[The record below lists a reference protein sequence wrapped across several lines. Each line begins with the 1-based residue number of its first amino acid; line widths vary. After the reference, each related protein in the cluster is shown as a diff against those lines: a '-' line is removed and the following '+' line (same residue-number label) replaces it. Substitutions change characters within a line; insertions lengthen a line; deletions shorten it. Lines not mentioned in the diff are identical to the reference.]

1 VTDHSPD
8 GSALHPIEILDLGCL
23 DYLETHDL
31 QRDLVAER
39 SADRIQDTL
48 ILVEHPHVFTRG
60 RQSKDDANIL
70 SPGDVPVVDV
80 ERGGDLTYHGPGQLV
95 AYPIFKLRPDERD
108 APQFIR
114 RLERWLIASIH
125 DLGIANARTKW
136 GFTGVWWGD
145 KKLASIGIAV
155 TAKWVTWHGIALNVT
170 TDLAYFQR
178 INPCGLRANV
188 MTSVAEILGNKP
200 RMNDTKAAVVRALP
214 DHLSRGLP
222 TPHQFESNANQL
234 LYNS

>member
-1 VTDHSPD
+1 M
-8 GSALHPIEILDLGCL
+8 
-23 DYLETHDL
+23 
-31 QRDLVAER
+31 
-39 SADRIQDTL
+39 
-48 ILVEHPHVFTRG
+48 
-60 RQSKDDANIL
+60 
-70 SPGDVPVVDV
+70 
-80 ERGGDLTYHGPGQLV
+80 
-95 AYPIFKLRPDERD
+95 
-108 APQFIR
+108 
-114 RLERWLIASIH
+114 
-125 DLGIANARTKW
+125 
-136 GFTGVWWGD
+136 WWGD

-155 TAKWVTWHGIALNVT
+155 TAKWVSWHGIALNVT

-200 RMNDTKAAVVRALP
+200 RMNDTKAAMVRALP